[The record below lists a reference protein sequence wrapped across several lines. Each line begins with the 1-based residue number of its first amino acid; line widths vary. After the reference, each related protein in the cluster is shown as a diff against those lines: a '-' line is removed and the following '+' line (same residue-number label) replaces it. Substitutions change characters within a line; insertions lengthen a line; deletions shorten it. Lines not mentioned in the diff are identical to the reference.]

1 MNQNDPST
9 FKKWLLDLQD
19 RICIA
24 LEAED
29 GSARF
34 ETTSWH
40 RDEGG
45 GGESRLLR
53 DGNLFEQ
60 AGVNFSLVS
69 GDSLPPTATASRPD
83 LAGKSYEAMGLSL
96 VLHPRNPHVPTT
108 HMNVR
113 LFHAHKKGED
123 PVWWFGGGF
132 DLTPYYPHLEDAQHW
147 HRSAR
152 TALEP
157 HGDELYPRF
166 KDWCDRYFFLPHR
179 NETRGVGGVFFDDLN
194 EGGFVASM
202 AITCSVGEAFLDAYL
217 PIVRR
222 RRDLDYGDREEQF
235 QLYRRGRY
243 VEFNLLFDRGTLFGI
258 QSGGRTEAIL
268 MSMPPRARWQS
279 GWEADPGSPE
289 AELLEYLQPRDWL

>member
-9 FKKWLLDLQD
+9 FKKWLLGLQD

-60 AGVNFSLVS
+60 AGVNFSVVN
-69 GDSLPPTATASRPD
+69 GDSLPPAATASRAD
-83 LAGKSYEAMGLSL
+83 LAGKSFEAMGLSL

-113 LFHAHKKGED
+113 LFHAHNEGVD

-147 HRSAR
+147 HQTAR
-152 TALEP
+152 AALEP
-157 HGDELYPRF
+157 HGTELYPRF
-166 KDWCDRYFFLPHR
+166 KEWCDRYFYLPHR

-194 EGGFVASM
+194 EGGFEASR

-217 PIVRR
+217 P
-222 RRDLDYGDREEQF
+222 
-235 QLYRRGRY
+235 
-243 VEFNLLFDRGTLFGI
+243 
-258 QSGGRTEAIL
+258 
-268 MSMPPRARWQS
+268 
-279 GWEADPGSPE
+279 
-289 AELLEYLQPRDWL
+289 